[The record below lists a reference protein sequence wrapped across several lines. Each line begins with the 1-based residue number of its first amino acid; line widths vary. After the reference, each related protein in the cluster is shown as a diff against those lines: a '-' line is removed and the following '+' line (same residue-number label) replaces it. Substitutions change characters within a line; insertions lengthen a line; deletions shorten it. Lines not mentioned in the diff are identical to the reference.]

1 MREYN
6 TEDTTDA
13 TKTPIITTDPIEVT
27 SVVTVDDAEDA
38 KENVAE
44 ETTAA

>member
-1 MREYN
+1 MKEYN
-6 TEDTTDA
+6 AEDITDTTE
-13 TKTPIITTDPIEVT
+13 TPIITTEPVEFT